1 MSCRFVV
8 FLLLAVAPLAGI
20 AAEPLAGCLR
30 AVSVPIAV
38 RIAGSAPV
46 AALLEGG
53 IETPLRL
60 VDAATHRQ
68 LWSAA
73 DHAAIQLFTGM
84 DSAVFGSIAAVDLDA
99 DGLHDRI
106 YAGDISGRLWRFD
119 VHHDAAAP
127 QWTSGGI
134 LADFTNEVGRG
145 FIAPP
150 DLVLSSPPG
159 AQPWLNIA
167 IGTAAPG
174 NPSASNRFYVVR
186 DHAAFDA
193 WSDEDF
199 AAWNP
204 VGEEDLVKV
213 NGMQATADAAHLID
227 PDNPG
232 WYIELGTG
240 HVVAPALAVNHR
252 VVLAIAEAIPLTG
265 RCEVLTRIASLEL
278 EQGRAVPGASAPDN
292 WSNTL
297 PTPVLLSDRFVIGP
311 AQEAIAPCTLGGQR
325 IPACDVDTRPRRTW
339 WRREDV
345 E

>member
-1 MSCRFVV
+1 MSRRFVV
-8 FLLLAVAPLAGI
+8 FLLLSVAASSCI
-20 AAEPLAGCLR
+20 AAEPLSGCLR

-38 RIAGSAPV
+38 RIAGGAPV

-60 VDAATHRQ
+60 VEAATHRQ

-73 DHAAIQLFTGM
+73 DHAAIQLFPGM
-84 DSAVFGSIAAVDLDA
+84 DSAFFGSIAAVDLDA

-106 YAGDISGRLWRFD
+106 YAGDITGRLWRFD
-119 VHHDAAAP
+119 VHHGATAP
-127 QWTSGGI
+127 RWTSGGI
-134 LADFTNEVGRG
+134 LADFSNDVGRG
-145 FIAPP
+145 FVAPP
-150 DLVLSSPPG
+150 DIALSSPPG

-199 AAWNP
+199 AALKP
-204 VGEEDLVKV
+204 IGEADLVKV
-213 NGMQATADAAHLID
+213 NGMRGGAEAAHLID
-227 PDNPG
+227 PDSPG
-232 WYIELGTG
+232 WYVELGTG

-265 RCEVLTRIASLEL
+265 SCEVLTRIASLEL
-278 EQGRAVPGASAPDN
+278 EQGRVVPEASAPDS

-297 PTPVLLSDRFVIGP
+297 PTPVLLSDWFVIGP
-311 AQEAIAPCTLGGQR
+311 AQAASAPCTLGGQR
-325 IPACDVDTRPRRTW
+325 VPACDVDTRPRRTW